1 MQGTVDY
8 FRTGVK
14 VALAMFVLSGLTSP
28 CLTAALQRQNP
39 SCHRQ
44 PPPRRSAAA
53 YPHLAMIT
61 ASATLA
67 RPKARY
73 KPLHTWGKRH
83 ARTATLGGIPTCSP
97 RGDRS
102 RLSVRS
108 RGSTSSLFFTFPDLR
123 TRRWLRLHARVVVLR
138 VLQGLCVIK
147 SRCYSQYGGRL

>member
-1 MQGTVDY
+1 MVRLRPLSDDY
-8 FRTGVK
+8 AVLLRDGWDAPARTR
-14 VALAMFVLSGLTSP
+14 ALPIAAVWAALLSGLTFP

-73 KPLHTWGKRH
+73 KPR
-83 ARTATLGGIPTCSP
+83 P
-97 RGDRS
+97 RS
-102 RLSVRS
+102 RRRPLSATQHHPT
-108 RGSTSSLFFTFPDLR
+108 TSLIGISWHCNALCKSVSSILTTFRHHNPLHFNRLQTYFYFNDL
-123 TRRWLRLHARVVVLR
+123 
-138 VLQGLCVIK
+138 QEK
-147 SRCYSQYGGRL
+147 Q